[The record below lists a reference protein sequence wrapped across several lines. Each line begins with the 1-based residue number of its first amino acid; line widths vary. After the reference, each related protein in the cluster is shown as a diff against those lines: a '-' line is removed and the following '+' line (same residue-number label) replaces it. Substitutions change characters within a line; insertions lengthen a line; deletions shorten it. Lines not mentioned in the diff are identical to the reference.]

1 MTDATGEN
9 SGNCKNGKSDEGG
22 KSGKLQPKLRFKGF
36 TDAWEQRALGELA
49 TFAKGAGYSKSD
61 LVGKGKPIILYGR
74 LYTDYQTI
82 IHDVNTFVID
92 RPGSIY
98 SVGNEVIVPASGETA
113 EDIARAS
120 VVCRA
125 GIILGGDLNIIY
137 PKPSLSSVFLAL
149 VISNGKEHVKLAR
162 KAQGKSIVHIHNN
175 DLKYIRISYP
185 DIREQMTVS
194 HLFRCFDCLIAAAE
208 RKARLL
214 RKKKH
219 AYLNHIFT
227 QHLRFTG
234 HTTPWQTKKLGNIAD
249 IVGGGTPSTIRPEY
263 WDGGIQ
269 WFTPA
274 EITKAQAYV
283 SNSTKTITELGL
295 SKSSAR
301 LLPGNRTI
309 LFTSRASIGE
319 TALLTVDA
327 TTNQGF
333 QSIVLKDG
341 INRYFIYCMVSNLR
355 RYAQRMAS
363 GSTFLEI
370 SNHQLAKAPV
380 YIPDSSEQA
389 EIARFFQTL
398 DSLIAAAERKVNL
411 LKKKKQ
417 AYLQK
422 MFI

>member
-1 MTDATGEN
+1 MSEVTGATG
-9 SGNCKNGKSDEGG
+9 SQK
-22 KSGKLQPKLRFKGF
+22 RF
-36 TDAWEQRALGELA
+36 Q
-49 TFAKGAGYSKSD
+49 
-61 LVGKGKPIILYGR
+61 
-74 LYTDYQTI
+74 
-82 IHDVNTFVID
+82 
-92 RPGSIY
+92 
-98 SVGNEVIVPASGETA
+98 PAS
-113 EDIARAS
+113 IAQHPYYTS
-120 VVCRA
+120 
-125 GIILGGDLNIIY
+125 
-137 PKPSLSSVFLAL
+137 SL
-149 VISNGKEHVKLAR
+149 
-162 KAQGKSIVHIHNN
+162 
-175 DLKYIRISYP
+175 P
-185 DIREQMTVS
+185 EQECIGS
-194 HLFRCFDCLIAAAE
+194 LFRCLDSLIAAAE

>member
-1 MTDATGEN
+1 MNTERNGNQFKANKTISISTMTFKPKGNGADNN
-9 SGNCKNGKSDEGG
+9 SLKTYKVLRLGDVAYEGH
-22 KSGKLQPKLRFKGF
+22 
-36 TDAWEQRALGELA
+36 TNNE
-49 TFAKGAGYSKSD
+49 FA
-61 LVGKGKPIILYGR
+61 YGR
-74 LYTDYQTI
+74 FVLNDIGDGIMSPRFSCLRPLKVQNILFWKEY
-82 IHDVNTFVID
+82 IHSELVMRNILVRSTKK
-92 RPGSIY
+92 GTMM
-98 SVGNEVIVPASGETA
+98 NELVSEDFLRNKIKVP
-113 EDIARAS
+113 
-120 VVCRA
+120 
-125 GIILGGDLNIIY
+125 
-137 PKPSLSSVFLAL
+137 SS
-149 VISNGKEHVKLAR
+149 
-162 KAQGKSIVHIHNN
+162 
-175 DLKYIRISYP
+175 
-185 DIREQMTVS
+185 REQECIGS
-194 HLFRCFDCLIAAAE
+194 LFRCLDSLIAAAE

-274 EITKAQAYV
+274 EITKAQTYV

-398 DSLIAAAERKVNL
+398 DSLIAAAERKANL

>member
-36 TDAWEQRALGELA
+36 TDAWEQRALGELIPHKRVTVNPVSGTYYRLWSIPSYDAGNPELVDGNQIKSTKQIVQNNDVLLGKINPRINRVWVVAIQPLDLAINIASTEWIIFRSTTNNSFDPYFILSFLSAPNTRTRLMSEVTGA
-49 TFAKGAGYSKSD
+49 T
-61 LVGKGKPIILYGR
+61 
-74 LYTDYQTI
+74 
-82 IHDVNTFVID
+82 
-92 RPGSIY
+92 GSQKRFQ
-98 SVGNEVIVPASGETA
+98 PAS
-113 EDIARAS
+113 IAQHPYYTS
-120 VVCRA
+120 
-125 GIILGGDLNIIY
+125 
-137 PKPSLSSVFLAL
+137 SL
-149 VISNGKEHVKLAR
+149 
-162 KAQGKSIVHIHNN
+162 
-175 DLKYIRISYP
+175 P
-185 DIREQMTVS
+185 EQECIGS
-194 HLFRCFDCLIAAAE
+194 LFRCLDSLIAAAE